1 MHKNYTM
8 TLNNFDNIREL
19 ILKEECWI
27 KTFESLSEFKC
38 YTVNKLILQ
47 LPGSA
52 QFKPHVLCVDNSFIC
67 DTRQDKDSEPL
78 RTWVRSQVSF

>member
-1 MHKNYTM
+1 MIPNNYVY
-8 TLNNFDNIREL
+8 IREL

-27 KTFESLSEFKC
+27 KTFEYLSKFKC
-38 YTVNKLILQ
+38 YTVYKLILQ

-78 RTWVRSQVSF
+78 RTWVRSQVGF